1 MRHFI
6 SQGGVPGILAPAI
19 DSSGC
24 SCNQT
29 GAWFVSTVLGW
40 LKYRIFF

>member
-6 SQGGVPGILAPAI
+6 SRGGVPGILALAI
-19 DSSGC
+19 DFFGR

-29 GAWFVSTVLGW
+29 GAWFVSTVLGR
-40 LKYRIFF
+40 LKDRIFF